1 MNPPW
6 ILTIK
11 FLYQTVFWIRI
22 WWEAK
27 KSVEDVGMSGNISS
41 FLKDRIKMTTTIS
54 RLLLM
59 TVVRFLPWIIMDD
72 ESTFHE
78 ICNWW
83 VHQSFL
89 ISEKSYLNNSNR
101 IFRFTISANE
111 ASISWKRAIALIS
124 ESEKCH
130 LNKRLAFFFVH
141 KLSILDTDDVWYRKQ
156 EKFFQLQRGKF
167 FWY

>member
-1 MNPPW
+1 MTRVKIIVLQFHDRSIFRHNKIVVYIW
-6 ILTIK
+6 YHSKIK
-11 FLYQTVFWIRI
+11 
-22 WWEAK
+22 
-27 KSVEDVGMSGNISS
+27 
-41 FLKDRIKMTTTIS
+41 S
-54 RLLLM
+54 RY
-59 TVVRFLPWIIMDD
+59 VHC
-72 ESTFHE
+72 TFHE

>member
-1 MNPPW
+1 MYILKNLVIHETLTFGKYWFLISYWIPCCTPEEKQKHVCFSFKIFLSLSFIKSHNILVITKIAEILFNSTYIYMNPPW

-59 TVVRFLPWIIMDD
+59 TVVCFLP
-72 ESTFHE
+72 
-78 ICNWW
+78 
-83 VHQSFL
+83 
-89 ISEKSYLNNSNR
+89 
-101 IFRFTISANE
+101 
-111 ASISWKRAIALIS
+111 
-124 ESEKCH
+124 
-130 LNKRLAFFFVH
+130 
-141 KLSILDTDDVWYRKQ
+141 
-156 EKFFQLQRGKF
+156 
-167 FWY
+167 